1 MKHPSLA
8 PLIVI
13 MIGSI
18 VVAGCAVARRPAESR
33 QQQRLTV
40 PSEHQAWNA
49 ARIRLHSMCP
59 AVPKTE
65 AELTRALLTRQPN
78 GCYVRLAKDTHLPM
92 IDDWHWHWLPPY
104 RVVAA
109 VHDEELR
116 RHATPKHYEEYI
128 SGLNRYLAEKADK
141 GQITPAQFRYV
152 FNAGWNWL
160 SRKAENERFLMQ
172 ENIGPGDSF
181 DSTMR
186 GALNNV
192 AGELATIATVALAV
206 SAQDKRYEPIPA
218 SCYALFREDRS
229 YTIQCY

>member
-8 PLIVI
+8 PLIAI

-18 VVAGCAVARRPAESR
+18 VISACAVARPPAESR
-33 QQQRLTV
+33 QQRLTV

-59 AVPKTE
+59 AV
-65 AELTRALLTRQPN
+65 
-78 GCYVRLAKDTHLPM
+78 LAKDTHLPM

-128 SGLNRYLAEKADK
+128 SGLNRYLSEKADS

-172 ENIGPGDSF
+172 ENISSGHSF
-181 DSTMR
+181 DSAMR
-186 GALNNV
+186 SALNNV
-192 AGELATIATVALAV
+192 AGELATITTLALAV

-218 SCYALFREDRS
+218 SCYALFRDERS

>member
-1 MKHPSLA
+1 MKPPSLA
-8 PLIVI
+8 ALIVI

-18 VVAGCAVARRPAESR
+18 VVSGCAVGRPPVENR
-33 QQQRLTV
+33 PPRLTV

-59 AVPKTE
+59 AVPRTE

-78 GCYVRLAKDTHLPM
+78 DCYVRFAKDTHLPM
-92 IDDWHWHWLPPY
+92 NDDWHWHWLPPY

-116 RHATPKHYEEYI
+116 KHGTHKHYEEYI
-128 SGLNRYLAEKADK
+128 SALNRYLAEKADR

-160 SRKAENERFLMQ
+160 STKVENERFLMQ
-172 ENIGPGDSF
+172 ETLNSGAGF
-181 DSTMR
+181 DPAMR
-186 GALNNV
+186 SALNNV
-192 AGELATIATVALAV
+192 AGELATITTLALAV

-218 SCYALFREDRS
+218 SCYALFGDERS